1 MYISTTSRICE
12 TNVNNNS
19 KSNVFLELRSNL
31 ILQNWKLE
39 SSNSHN
45 YESVPVISDVVDS
58 FDDDD
63 TVEIIAYSSLVD
75 FTSDEDAV
83 NSADLFVSEDKLVKY
98 AYSSVGNHSLLE
110 LAASLLSI
118 NEVIVLAYV

>member
-1 MYISTTSRICE
+1 M
-12 TNVNNNS
+12 
-19 KSNVFLELRSNL
+19 
-31 ILQNWKLE
+31 
-39 SSNSHN
+39 
-45 YESVPVISDVVDS
+45 ISDVVDS